1 MKALILDSEITFIVL
16 NLVGGSLDAIETIKW
31 LAGREFDFGYIV
43 CKIVSLDVL
52 SWTLNFLMVKIS
64 AIKPVDNI
72 VQTWRWLWFRWF
84 SILLV
89 ENIFIPAIQL
99 AHLYLSASSAAQHQ
113 MQPKMKE
120 MSMLNCKEFFFS
132 IFPNKKWIHTFF
144 WRFAAR
150 RVPFN
155 ASTARR
161 SR

>member
-16 NLVGGSLDAIETIKW
+16 NLAGGPLDAIDTIKW

-72 VQTWRWLWFRWF
+72 VQTWRWLWFW
-84 SILLV
+84 ILLV

-99 AHLYLSASSAAQHQ
+99 AHLYLSASSSAQHQ

-120 MSMLNCKEFFFS
+120 MSMLNCKEFFFFQIKNECIPS
-132 IFPNKKWIHTFF
+132 SD
-144 WRFAAR
+144 
-150 RVPFN
+150 
-155 ASTARR
+155 ASQLGEYR
-161 SR
+161 SMLPLHEDRDRSDG